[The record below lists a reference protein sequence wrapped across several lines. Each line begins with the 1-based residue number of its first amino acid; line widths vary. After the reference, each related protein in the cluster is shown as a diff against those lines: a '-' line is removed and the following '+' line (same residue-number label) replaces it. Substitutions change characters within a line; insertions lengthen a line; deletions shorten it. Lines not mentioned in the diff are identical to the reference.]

1 VTVLRTQLSG
11 LARRPARLLLTG
23 LAMLVASFVVY
34 GTVLAQYSTARTVVD
49 GLSGTPEAADVVVG
63 SWDRPVPATA
73 VDRIRALPGVAEVT
87 GRAYVGFSL
96 RAPAGSYLT
105 VGADPG
111 SGPLATARLVEGA
124 YPDAPREIALSRRT
138 ADWFGIPIGGTVVA
152 TPDGEGK
159 GDPVKLTVTG
169 VVEDSNG
176 GAGWAYTTD
185 RLLGALGPV
194 TEYSQAE
201 VRLEPGGTIDQVR
214 DAVGDAAT
222 VETGAL
228 VREQEATEAASG
240 VKLIF
245 ALVGIFVAI
254 AVAAAALVAT
264 STFRIVFAQRMRQLA
279 LLRAVGAGRGAIV
292 RALAVEGAL
301 TGFVAGV
308 AGVLSAYAFGRALP
322 AVLRAFGVA
331 VADPGTPVGPAIA
344 VVIGCVLVTL
354 LAVLAPAGSASR
366 VSPLEALRAASTT
379 GARSGIGVGRAI
391 LGGLLA
397 AGAVLLA
404 AALVAAL
411 PGPDAQNYDPA
422 PVMFGV
428 VLSSTLAFF
437 ALVALGPVLLGPVL
451 RLVGWPLRRAGALG
465 RLAVGGVGGAPRR
478 AAAVSVV
485 VALGVAMI
493 SGGLVM
499 AESLRRMA
507 DRELTAMAP
516 ADFRMNPSGG
526 AVPAAVVDQVR
537 KRSEVTGVAT
547 FRTAEVRIVGT
558 EDLTVRVVDLDPR
571 KLREDLRLDA
581 VDGSLDDLGPG
592 RVALARY
599 VAEPDHIRVGDK
611 IQLATAGR
619 TLSLRVAATLESGPL
634 DAAAMV
640 DPADLDRLGVA
651 ATPTGLLANAARA
664 GDDGRD
670 SARSALQS
678 AAAGVDGL
686 AVEVLADQRDDF
698 NAQLD
703 ALLGIAV
710 GLMGLTVLIAVVG
723 VGSTT
728 ALSVVERIREAGLL
742 RAIGLARGGLRAML
756 TTEAALYGVLGSV
769 LGLALGIPYAGLM
782 VAAMGENVPLELPAG
797 QLVLTVLALTGLTA
811 LAGVLPA
818 RRAAKVSPMAA
829 IAQDG

>member
-1 VTVLRTQLSG
+1 MTVLRTQLHG

-34 GTVLAQYSTARTVVD
+34 GTVLAQYSTARTIVD

-63 SWDRPVPATA
+63 TPEKPASARTL
-73 VDRIRALPGVAEVT
+73 DRIRALPGVAEST
-87 GRAYVGFSL
+87 GRAFVGFSL
-96 RAPAGSYLT
+96 RAPVGSYLT

-111 SGPLATARLVEGA
+111 TGPLATVRLVDGA
-124 YPDAPREIALSRRT
+124 YPDAPNEIALSRRT
-138 ADWFGIPIGGTVVA
+138 ADWFGIAIGGVA
-152 TPDGEGK
+152 TATSDGGK
-159 GDPVKLTVTG
+159 PVNLTVTG
-169 VVEDSNG
+169 VVEDENG

-185 RLLGALGPV
+185 RLIGTLGPV
-194 TEYSQAE
+194 TEFNQVD
-201 VRLEPGGTIDQVR
+201 VRLKPGATIDQVR
-214 DAVGDAAT
+214 DAVGESVPVA
-222 VETGAL
+222 TGAQ
-228 VREQEATEAASG
+228 VRKDEATSAASD

-245 ALVGIFVAI
+245 ALVGVFVAI

-301 TGFVAGV
+301 TGLVSGV
-308 AGVLSAYAFGRALP
+308 SGVLAAYVFGRALP

-331 VADPGTPVGPAIA
+331 VADPGTPVGSAIA
-344 VVIGCVLVTL
+344 VVVGCVLVTV

-379 GARSGIGVGRAI
+379 GARGGIGVGRAV

-397 AGAVLLA
+397 AGATLLA
-404 AALVAAL
+404 AVLVAAL
-411 PGPDAQNYDPA
+411 PGPETQNYDPT
-422 PVMFGV
+422 PVLFGV

-437 ALVALGPVLLGPVL
+437 ALIALGPVLLGPVL

-507 DRELTAMAP
+507 DRQLTAMAP
-516 ADFRMNPSGG
+516 ADFRLTPSGDTLPSG
-526 AVPAAVVDQVR
+526 VVDQVR
-537 KRSEVTGVAT
+537 KRSEVTGVTT
-547 FRTAEVRIVGT
+547 FRTAEARVAGT
-558 EDLTVRVVDLDPR
+558 EDLAMSVVDLDPR
-571 KLREDLRLDA
+571 KLRADRRLEA
-581 VDGSLDDLGPG
+581 VDGSLGDLGPG
-592 RVALARY
+592 RIALARY
-599 VAEPDHIRVGDK
+599 VAELDRVRVGDTV
-611 IQLATAGR
+611 QLEAAGR
-619 TLSLRVAATLESGPL
+619 TLSLRVVATLESGPL
-634 DAAAMV
+634 DSSAMV

-651 ATPTGLLANAARA
+651 AAPSGLLANAARA
-664 GDDGRD
+664 GDDGRA
-670 SARSALQS
+670 SARTALQ
-678 AAAGVDGL
+678 AATAGTEGL

-698 NAQLD
+698 NAQLN
-703 ALLGIAV
+703 ALLGIAI

-756 TTEAALYGVLGSV
+756 TTEAALYGILGSV
-769 LGLALGIPYAGLM
+769 LGLALGIPYAGLL
-782 VAAMGENVPLELPAG
+782 VAAFGEGVPLEVPAG
-797 QLVLTVLALTGLTA
+797 QLALTVLALTGLTA

>member
-1 VTVLRTQLSG
+1 MTVLRTQLSG

-63 SWDRPVPATA
+63 SVDKPVPAP
-73 VDRIRALPGVAEVT
+73 VLDRIRALPGVAEVT

-111 SGPLATARLVEGA
+111 SGPLATARLIEGA
-124 YPDAPREIALSRRT
+124 YPDAPHEVALSRRT
-138 ADWFGIPIGGTVVA
+138 ADWFGIAVAGVAKATTDGG
-152 TPDGEGK
+152 K
-159 GDPVKLTVTG
+159 PVNLTVTG
-169 VVEDSNG
+169 VVEDGNG

-185 RLLGALGPV
+185 RLIGALGPLPEFNQV
-194 TEYSQAE
+194 E
-201 VRLEPGGTIDQVR
+201 VRLKPGATIDQVR
-214 DAVGDAAT
+214 DVVGAAAP
-222 VETGAL
+222 VETGAR
-228 VREQEATEAASG
+228 VRQDEATSAASG

-245 ALVGIFVAI
+245 ALVGVFVAI

-301 TGFVAGV
+301 TGLVSGV
-308 AGVLSAYAFGRALP
+308 VGVLAAYAFGRALP
-322 AVLRAFGVA
+322 AVLRASGVE

-344 VVIGCVLVTL
+344 VVVGCVLVTL

-391 LGGLLA
+391 LGGVLA
-397 AGAVLLA
+397 AGAALLA
-404 AALVAAL
+404 AVLVAAL
-411 PGPDAQNYDPA
+411 PGPDARSYDPA
-422 PVMFGV
+422 PVLFGV

-493 SGGLVM
+493 SGGLIM
-499 AESLRRMA
+499 GESLRRMA
-507 DRELTAMAP
+507 DREMAAMAP
-516 ADFRMNPSGG
+516 ADFRLS
-526 AVPAAVVDQVR
+526 PAGDTLPAGVAERVR
-537 KRSEVTGVAT
+537 KRSEVTDVTT

-558 EDLTVRVVDLDPR
+558 EDLAVSVADLDPR
-571 KLREDLRLDA
+571 KLRADRRLGA

-599 VAEPDHIRVGDK
+599 VGAHDRTRVGDT
-611 IQLATAGR
+611 IQMAAAGR
-619 TLSLRVAATLESGPL
+619 TVSLRVVATLESGPL
-634 DAAAMV
+634 ETSAMV
-640 DPADLDRLGVA
+640 DPADLDRLGVPA
-651 ATPTGLLANAARA
+651 APTGLLANAARA
-664 GDDGRD
+664 GDDGRA
-670 SARSALQS
+670 SARTALQS
-678 AAAGVDGL
+678 ATGAEGL
-686 AVEVLADQRDDF
+686 TVAVLADQRDDL
-698 NAQLD
+698 NANLN
-703 ALLGIAV
+703 ALIGIAI

-742 RAIGLARGGLRAML
+742 RALGMARGGLRAML
-756 TTEAALYGVLGSV
+756 TAEAALYGILGSV

-782 VAAMGENVPLELPAG
+782 IAGFGEGVPLELPAG